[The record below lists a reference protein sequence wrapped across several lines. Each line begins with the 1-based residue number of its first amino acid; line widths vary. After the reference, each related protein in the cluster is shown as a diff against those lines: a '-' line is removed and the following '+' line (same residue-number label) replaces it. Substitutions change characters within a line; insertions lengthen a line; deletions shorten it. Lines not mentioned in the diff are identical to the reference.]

1 MALQFTMDVF
11 SRKIIQLY
19 NSVITL
25 LTRIVD
31 CEVDCAF
38 VMWQF
43 RFVPLCFVK
52 LQKHEG
58 IMIQFSCY
66 YETGVKPKVN
76 CKS

>member
-1 MALQFTMDVF
+1 MGFCMALQFTMDVF

-43 RFVPLCFVK
+43 RFVPSSFCVLSSYK
-52 LQKHEG
+52 NTKE
-58 IMIQFSCY
+58 S
-66 YETGVKPKVN
+66 
-76 CKS
+76 